1 MQPLSY
7 ASSNS
12 KSPKPPLY
20 STTWVLVIP
29 QTLGRHYKLASIPNA
44 FDSVGTTDE
53 ERETHPQGRKIST
66 TSSKVCNLLYTLQC
80 PKKWFAERDKHYPSR
95 SGQTSL
101 ATAGAN
107 FTKPRTSQFFG
118 LCKLHNHTCFN
129 YLQGGYSRQN
139 SIDEVD
145 ANTDAR
151 KQNGNPAAAANTS
164 PLIVPAVR

>member
-66 TSSKVCNLLYTLQC
+66 TSSKVCNLLYTL
-80 PKKWFAERDKHYPSR
+80 
-95 SGQTSL
+95 
-101 ATAGAN
+101 
-107 FTKPRTSQFFG
+107 
-118 LCKLHNHTCFN
+118 CKLPNHTCFN

-145 ANTDAR
+145 ANADAR
-151 KQNGNPAAAANTS
+151 KHNGNPAAAANTS

>member
-66 TSSKVCNLLYTLQC
+66 TSSKVCNLLYTLSYPTQSHMFQL
-80 PKKWFAERDKHYPSR
+80 FAGRVQQTKLNRRGGRQEAQWQPGRGRQHKSSDRASSQVKHYD
-95 SGQTSL
+95 L
-101 ATAGAN
+101 AV
-107 FTKPRTSQFFG
+107 Q
-118 LCKLHNHTCFN
+118 
-129 YLQGGYSRQN
+129 YS
-139 SIDEVD
+139 
-145 ANTDAR
+145 
-151 KQNGNPAAAANTS
+151 
-164 PLIVPAVR
+164 